1 MSRPSGSIEKGD
13 HRVTKVVPVDLD
25 HFYTFGEVHETLNAV
40 DHVDRMLGRLKRQNV
55 LSDDAFVASKHDLS
69 EIRTRIEARLRTQPR

>member
-1 MSRPSGSIEKGD
+1 
-13 HRVTKVVPVDLD
+13 
-25 HFYTFGEVHETLNAV
+25 
-40 DHVDRMLGRLKRQNV
+40 MLGRLKRQNV